1 MKSKKALLAQKF
13 TLEEAIKA
21 LEAKSQNTTWT
32 DHTDGSFTVSIPIT
46 ATDLKQKAA
55 LRAKLNQT
63 DALLGQRKSNAQKV
77 SGVQIIKDPD
87 LMTEQMLAQ
96 RWHCSASRLQRWRA
110 ANTGPNYLKIGGKVL
125 YRQEDV
131 RAYETAHL
139 VKTEPK
145 T

>member
-1 MKSKKALLAQKF
+1 MKSKKELLAQKF

-55 LRAKLNQT
+55 LRADLNKT
-63 DALLGQRKSNAQKV
+63 DALLGQRKSSARKV

-87 LMTEQMLAQ
+87 LLTEQMLAE
-96 RWHCSASRLQRWRA
+96 RWHCSASRL
-110 ANTGPNYLKIGGKVL
+110 
-125 YRQEDV
+125 
-131 RAYETAHL
+131 
-139 VKTEPK
+139 
-145 T
+145 